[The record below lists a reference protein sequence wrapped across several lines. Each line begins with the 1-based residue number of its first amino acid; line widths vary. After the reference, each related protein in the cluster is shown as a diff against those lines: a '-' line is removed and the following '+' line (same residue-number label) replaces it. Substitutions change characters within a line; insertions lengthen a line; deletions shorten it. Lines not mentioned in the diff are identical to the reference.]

1 MVKRKIIFNMK
12 GENEMERKENFE
24 KGIENL
30 RRAILQNYVE
40 WCSKTTIEV
49 DENRIQDFENSLWIS
64 HGRKYTAVWRGDTI
78 WGFVVNSAI
87 DPKFQLGDILKPSGW
102 RTPARNFERG
112 NIFESDM
119 NVHWAGAC

>member
-1 MVKRKIIFNMK
+1 MLRSDRKREKRK
-12 GENEMERKENFE
+12 EMEIEKIKDFE

-30 RRAILQNYVE
+30 RKAIIEHYVDWCNLQE
-40 WCSKTTIEV
+40 L
-49 DENRIQDFENSLWIS
+49 DENRIEEFKNSLWIS

-87 DPKFQLGDILKPSGW
+87 DPKFQLGDILKPAGW

-112 NIFESDM
+112 NLFESDLD
-119 NVHWAGAC
+119 VHWAGAC

>member
-1 MVKRKIIFNMK
+1 
-12 GENEMERKENFE
+12 MEKEIKDFE

-30 RRAILQNYVE
+30 RRAILENYVE
-40 WCSKTTIEV
+40 WCSHVRIEV

-64 HGRKYTAVWRGDTI
+64 HGRKYTAVWRENTI

-87 DPKFQLGDILKPSGW
+87 DPKFQLGDILKPAGW